1 MPPIVNSEDKVMKEI
16 QQSLNEMAH
25 YLTRVVGIV
34 DEGGNILVSSDEQLV
49 GEQDSAVRAILA
61 SGDLQSVV
69 GNKAYRVVE
78 HSDRGTV
85 ICFAEGDDE
94 VSKGY
99 VELLSRWVSVEIG
112 QREDSVSRESEQRH
126 VFLKNV
132 LLENELPGDIPL
144 KAREFRI
151 RHAARRIVVLANFNC
166 EEYKACLETLEEQF
180 GNRPDDFVLPVDEEN
195 IVVLIEATDENLEGL
210 DEYLER
216 LVGVLKETAMA
227 DVKIGVSMIANT
239 LTETAKAYQQA
250 AIALIVGDVF
260 VDDSHPVV
268 RYEKLGL
275 GRLIYQ
281 LPITLCELFLREV
294 FEPGTYEALD
304 AVTLQTIDK
313 FFENNLNGSE
323 TSRQLFV
330 HRNTLVY
337 RLDKVEKITG
347 LDLRVFEDAVLFKLA
362 DMVRRYLA
370 YVEKNRQTRQRSNR
384 ERQTNGYQS

>member
-1 MPPIVNSEDKVMKEI
+1 MKNI

-25 YLTRVVGIV
+25 YLSRVVGVI
-34 DEGGNILVSSDEQLV
+34 DEGGTILASSDEQLI

-69 GNKAYRVVE
+69 GTKTYRVIE
-78 HSDRGTV
+78 QADQGTI
-85 ICFAEGDDE
+85 ICFAAGDDE
-94 VSKGY
+94 ISKGY
-99 VELLSRWVSVEIG
+99 VELLSRWVRAEICTLEDNVA
-112 QREDSVSRESEQRH
+112 RECEQKH
-126 VFLKNV
+126 MFLKNV

-144 KAREFRI
+144 KAREFHI
-151 RHAARRIVVLANFNC
+151 RYAVRRIVILANFNC
-166 EEYKACLETLEEQF
+166 EEYRACLETIEDQF
-180 GNRPDDFVLPVDEEN
+180 RDRPDDFVLPVDEEN
-195 IVVLIEATDENLEGL
+195 IVVMIEATQENIEGMDEFL
-210 DEYLER
+210 DR
-216 LVGVLKETAMA
+216 LVEVLKNDAMA
-227 DVKIGVSMIANT
+227 DVKLGVSMMANT
-239 LTETAKAYQQA
+239 LTDTAKAYQQA
-250 AIALIVGDVF
+250 VIALIVGDVF
-260 VDDSHPVV
+260 VDKSHSVV
-268 RYEKLGL
+268 HYEKLGL

-294 FEPGTYEALD
+294 FEPGAYEALD

-337 RLDKVEKITG
+337 RLDKVQRITG

-370 YVEKNRQTRQRSNR
+370 YVEENRQNRLRS
-384 ERQTNGYQS
+384 T